1 MPLIQVTMIEGR
13 TAEQKRELL
22 AAITRAVSETIG
34 APLDSIRAWITDVP
48 SEQFMSAGTLASDRA
63 VAAPPA
69 SAPPLAAD
77 TAPGSPPDPPVDA
90 ILAPGGPSP
99 LP

>member
-63 VAAPPA
+63 AAPSPT
-69 SAPPLAAD
+69 SIPPLAAD
-77 TAPGSPPDPPVDA
+77 TAPGSPPPPPVDA
-90 ILAPGGPSP
+90 ILAPGGPSQ